1 MTSQFINTDI
11 GAESGFRAWHFEQP
25 YLGSLSVL
33 LEQGEGEL
41 RSVLDSDQ
49 ISLVAEFNRV
59 DDQHLALRNW
69 HVAARKED
77 NKLSRLALLTVLDI
91 VFAQAPQ
98 LRSITM
104 GQHAGTFLPAPLLQG
119 GSIHRAAFYQW
130 PELWWDESPTYPAP
144 VRWTESEGVRHPV
157 RKPQPEGEF
166 YRRFIPD
173 INKTLSL
180 RVVDP
185 EQDLDLFHE
194 WMNQRRIAPIWELGL
209 PKPEL
214 KNYLLQREQDPHIFS
229 VFGYFDDEPFG
240 YFELYWTLEDR
251 LGPYYDAG
259 DFDRGIHLLV
269 GNTRYLGTA
278 YFNAWFTG
286 LAHYFFLDDPRT
298 MRVMGEP
305 RADNK
310 ALLRH
315 MSTVPAITFLKEFDF
330 PHKRAALLEINRDRF
345 FDLTHLP

>member
-11 GAESGFRAWHFEQP
+11 KAESGFHAWHFEQP
-25 YLGSLSVL
+25 DLGRVSVL
-33 LEQGEGEL
+33 LEPGEEEF
-41 RSVLDSDQ
+41 RSVLDCDQ

-59 DDQHLALRNW
+59 DGQRLALRNW
-69 HVAARKED
+69 HVVTRKED
-77 NKLSRLALLTVLDI
+77 SRMSRLALLTMLDM
-91 VFAQAPQ
+91 VFAQDPQ
-98 LRSITM
+98 LRSIQM
-104 GQHAGTFLPAPLLQG
+104 GQYAGSFVPAPLNREG
-119 GSIHRAAFYQW
+119 DIHRVAFYQW
-130 PELWWDESPTYPAP
+130 PELWLADELTYPEP
-144 VRWTESEGVRHPV
+144 VQWTESNTVRHPV
-157 RKPQPEGEF
+157 RRPQPQGEF
-166 YRRFIPD
+166 YRRFISD

-185 EQDLDLFHE
+185 ERDLDLFHE

-214 KNYLLQREQDPHIFS
+214 QQYLLQREQDPHIFS
-229 VFGYFDDEPFG
+229 VIGYFDDEPFG
-240 YFELYWTLEDR
+240 YFELYWTPEDR
-251 LGPYYDAG
+251 LGPYYDAA

-286 LAHYFFLDDPRT
+286 LAHFFFLDDPRT

-315 MSTVPAITFLKEFDF
+315 MSTVPAIRFLKEFDF